1 MKSIDELKKLIQEGG
16 NLFLPNLSADIV
28 IFGYD
33 DRDLKILLLEITDGK
48 WMVPGGYILIDEN
61 LDDAAKRVLY
71 ERTSLKDV
79 YLKQFYT
86 FGKSGR
92 TFGSEIKHL
101 FEANNLPWNENL
113 WINNRFVS
121 VGYYSLVEKNEVTPV
136 AGYFSHSIRWF
147 SLGEL
152 PNLLLDHG
160 NIIHKAL
167 VEFQQDLR
175 TFPVACHLLP
185 DKFTMPELHRVYETV
200 LQKKM
205 DRSRFQ
211 KKMFE
216 YNVFR
221 RLEERREGV
230 PHKRPYLYTFEG

>member
-1 MKSIDELKKLIQEGG
+1 MKSIDELKKLIEEGG
-16 NLFLPNLSADIV
+16 KLFLPNLSADIV

-33 DRDLKILLLEITDGK
+33 DQDLKILLLEITDGK
-48 WMVPGGYILIDEN
+48 WMVPGGYILTDED
-61 LDDAAKRVLY
+61 LDNAAKRVLY
-71 ERTSLKDV
+71 ERTGLKDV

-92 TFGSEIKHL
+92 TFGSEIKQL
-101 FEANNLPWNENL
+101 FEANNLPWNEKL

-121 VGYYSLVEKNEVTPV
+121 VGYYSLVEKGEVTPV

-147 SLGEL
+147 SLNEL
-152 PNLLLDHG
+152 PNLLLDHSD
-160 NIIHKAL
+160 IINKAL

-175 TFPVACHLLP
+175 THPVACQLLP

-216 YNVFR
+216 YNVFQ

-230 PHKRPYLYTFEG
+230 PHKRPYLYMYKG